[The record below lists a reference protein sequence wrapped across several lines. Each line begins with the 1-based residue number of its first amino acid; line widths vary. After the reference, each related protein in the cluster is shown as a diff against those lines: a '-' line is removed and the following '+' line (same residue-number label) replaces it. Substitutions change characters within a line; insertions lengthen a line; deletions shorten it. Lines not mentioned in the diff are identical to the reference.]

1 MSRLLKNLNEKFRN
15 IYKATNQ
22 LALNLKKLKKSLVGI
37 LDSKLKLES

>member
-22 LALNLKKLKKSLVGI
+22 LALNLKKNKKKFSGHFRQ
-37 LDSKLKLES
+37 